1 MEQLQIVNTK
11 LLSRAGIQET
21 ATQIVTAL
29 DNGEVNPLDLKLAF
43 KAIEDLGKKVKGS
56 LDTHLVETASKYEK
70 TFMYKGSEFTT
81 MEAGVKYDYSVCGH
95 QEYNDLV
102 SEMTRIDKRMK
113 EIEKDLKGI
122 KGSRT
127 EVNEDTG
134 EIIKL
139 YPPKKTSTTTVSTTI
154 K

>member
-11 LLSRAGIQET
+11 LLSRVGINET

-56 LDTHLVETASKYEK
+56 LDTRLVETASKYEK

-81 MEAGVKYDYSVCGH
+81 MEAGVRYDYSECGH

-102 SEMTRIDKRMK
+102 AEIARLDKRKK
-113 EIEKDLKGI
+113 EIEEDLKGI

-134 EIIKL
+134 EVIKL
-139 YPPKKTSTTTVSTTI
+139 YPPQTVS
-154 K
+154 

>member
-1 MEQLQIVNTK
+1 MEQLQIVDTK
-11 LLSRAGIQET
+11 LLTKAGIAET
-21 ATQIVTAL
+21 ATQIVQAL

-43 KAIEDLGKKVKGS
+43 KAIEDLGKKVKGT
-56 LDTHLVETASKYEK
+56 LDTHLVEEASKYTK

-81 MEAGVKYDYSVCGH
+81 MEAGTRYDYSECGH

-102 SEMTRIDKRMK
+102 SQIKVLEARKK
-113 EIEKDLKGI
+113 EIEEDLKGI

>member
-1 MEQLQIVNTK
+1 MDKIQIVDTK
-11 LLSRAGIQET
+11 LLTKAGIAET
-21 ATQIVTAL
+21 ADQIVQAL

-43 KAIEDLGKKVKGS
+43 KAIEDLGKKVKGT
-56 LDTHLVETASKYEK
+56 LDTHLVEEASKYTK
-70 TFMYKGSEFTT
+70 TFMYKGSEFNT
-81 MEAGVKYDYSVCGH
+81 MEAGTRYDYSVCGH
-95 QEYNDLV
+95 TEYNELAA
-102 SEMTRIDKRMK
+102 EMIRIDKRMK

>member
-1 MEQLQIVNTK
+1 MANIQIVNTK
-11 LLSRAGIQET
+11 LLTKAGIAET
-21 ATQIVTAL
+21 ADQIVQSL

-43 KAIEDLGKKVKGS
+43 KAIEDLGKKVKGT
-56 LDTHLVETASKYEK
+56 LDTHLVEEASKYTK
-70 TFMYKGSEFTT
+70 TFMYKGSEFNT

-95 QEYNDLV
+95 TEYNELTA
-102 SEMTRIDKRMK
+102 EMIRIDKRMK
-113 EIEKDLKGI
+113 EIEEDLKGI

>member
-1 MEQLQIVNTK
+1 MEQIQIVNTK
-11 LLSRAGIQET
+11 LLSRVGINET

-81 MEAGVKYDYSVCGH
+81 MEAGVRYDYSECGH

-102 SEMTRIDKRMK
+102 AEITRLDKRKK
-113 EIEKDLKGI
+113 EIEEDLKGI

-139 YPPKKTSTTTVSTTI
+139 YAPKKTSTTTVSTTI

>member
-1 MEQLQIVNTK
+1 
-11 LLSRAGIQET
+11 
-21 ATQIVTAL
+21 
-29 DNGEVNPLDLKLAF
+29 
-43 KAIEDLGKKVKGS
+43 
-56 LDTHLVETASKYEK
+56 
-70 TFMYKGSEFTT
+70 MYKGSEFTT
-81 MEAGVKYDYSVCGH
+81 MEAGTRYDYSECGH

-102 SEMTRIDKRMK
+102 AQIKVLEARKK
-113 EIEKDLKGI
+113 EIEEDLKGI

-134 EIIKL
+134 ECIKL